1 MVVSMM
7 EFLKFTILDE
17 KSDQQL
23 GVKEQ
28 AILFNRNHIV
38 SIKPINILV
47 SEGDVLKGY
56 WIRTTNGKKYKATNI
71 PADIAMQLGRLSAE
85 LPTDE
90 ESSSSM
96 PLN

>member
-17 KSDQQL
+17 KADQQI

-47 SEGDVLKGY
+47 SEGDVIKGY
-56 WIRTTNGKKYKATNI
+56 WIRTTNGKKYKATSI
-71 PADIAMQLGRLSAE
+71 PADIGMQLGRLNAE

-90 ESSSSM
+90 ESSSM

>member
-1 MVVSMM
+1 MVGSMM

-17 KSDQQL
+17 KADQQI
-23 GVKEQ
+23 GIKEQ

-38 SIKPINILV
+38 SIKPINILITG
-47 SEGDVLKGY
+47 GDVLKGY
-56 WIRTTNGKKYKATNI
+56 WIRTTNGKKYKATSI
-71 PADIAMQLGRLSAE
+71 PADIGMQLGTLTVE

-90 ESSSSM
+90 DPAAM